1 MISRVFLFL
10 FGFILMSIG
19 FMYMII
25 YLNLLSFGYSFSE
38 YLIYIFT
45 QVECLLVI
53 VGFIIVLFSLF
64 RKEKKHVKRV

>member
-25 YLNLLSFGYSFSE
+25 YLNLLSFGYSLGE
-38 YLIYIFT
+38 YLVYIFT
-45 QVECLLVI
+45 QVECLFVI